1 MGITSSQPADE
12 VDFGTSSSESGMKT
26 TFEIFWNPVPFH
38 PFLSSLYLRKSMNSA
53 EECFICIALSQDST
67 RSIVRHS
74 KWTRKNLQTL
84 NVTPA
89 LTFPCSRML
98 FFYTRLF
105 IFVDTRWYEYVEGQ
119 GVQLA
124 PHLIITSRL
133 PHAATNPRAA
143 SSVETFL
150 LARTSIRVVPLRPQY
165 IWTKR
170 PIEADKNKPKRGVI
184 RCP

>member
-98 FFYTRLF
+98 FFLHTF
-105 IFVDTRWYEYVEGQ
+105 IHFCRYEM
-119 GVQLA
+119 
-124 PHLIITSRL
+124 
-133 PHAATNPRAA
+133 
-143 SSVETFL
+143 
-150 LARTSIRVVPLRPQY
+150 IRVCWGSRCAVGPAFNHYVSLAACRDKPTGRL
-165 IWTKR
+165 IR
-170 PIEADKNKPKRGVI
+170 RNLSFGAHIHSCGSFEASVYLNKKADRGWQE
-184 RCP
+184 